1 MKVIDTQTELGTN
14 NTKIKRFI
22 LNTGYVMTDYEY
34 ETGDTSSVFTTTKGK
49 LVDQNSVTFKR
60 AEASVN
66 KWANRMSRSKL

>member
-1 MKVIDTQTELGTN
+1 MKVIDSKTETGTN
-14 NTKIKRFI
+14 NAKVKKYI
-22 LNTGYVMTDYEY
+22 LDTGYVMTDYEY
-34 ETGDTSSVFTTTKGK
+34 ETGDTASVLTTTKGK